1 MDALSAI
8 SNIKKPRKTKKKLLE
23 DFKIISPS
31 SPLRQQIKDMLK
43 GEVELLENQK
53 PKIIIMDESVKKQKK
68 TRKVKHKEKSVTPSP
83 PKLTLSPKQKT
94 KKVPKV
100 PSPKPKASSPPK
112 PNVPSP
118 KPKKRTKK
126 VKPNIEFVIEDD
138 DELTSSHKLEGI
150 AKHDTMVPQIE
161 KEKEKEIEMK
171 KSLKTPEVKQ
181 VEMIQVQTQQ
191 QPNKVYN
198 QEFIDILD
206 KLGDIMLKQGE
217 PFRARAYQKA
227 QETIMSYP
235 NDITDPAQLKGLPGI
250 GETIMDKFNEYV
262 QTGTLKVLER
272 ERNNPLNLLADV
284 YGIGP
289 KKAKELVVKGITSIE
304 QLRTRQE
311 ELNDIQKVGLQYY
324 EQILEKIPRSEI
336 EEYDAVFKSAF
347 EKIAAHDPTAKF
359 EIVGSYRRGAQSS
372 GDIDVIITGN
382 SGVIYKSFID
392 ELIKQKIIT
401 NVLSRGLAK
410 TLVIAKLPGKP
421 VARRVDFLYSTPEDF
436 PFAILYF
443 TGSKAFNTVMRNKA
457 LKMGY
462 TLNEHGLSNMDNK
475 IKGAKL
481 EQHFADEKAIFDFLK
496 MVYKTPI
503 ERRDGRAVV
512 ALDDV
517 GALAAIA
524 PKMAPTLVKEAT
536 VLPLEDVG
544 KKPAVVK
551 KVAPTSMKAAPLADV
566 GEKPAVAESA
576 AATLVKAPDN
586 EIPADVRANIE
597 KFAHEGISVLE
608 HLNEKMLVDMI
619 RFSSKV
625 YYNSK
630 QIITDNQYDIIK
642 DFTNTKFPSNAAVTE
657 IGAEVERNKAP
668 LPYEMA
674 SMDKIKPDTN
684 ALKEWMAKYKGP
696 YVLSCK
702 LDGVSGLYTTEGE
715 KPRLYTRG
723 NGTVGQDISYLIPHL
738 KLPKTKGIAIRGEFI
753 IPKAVFD
760 TKYKTKF
767 ANPRNMVAGI
777 INHKTLNEQLK
788 DIHFVAYETIMPSGL
803 SPSKQMDF
811 LGTIDVER
819 VLYKTETVL
828 TNEMLSDLLVD
839 WRTNYTYEIDGVIV
853 ANDAVYPRTS
863 GNPDHS
869 FAFKMVLSDQ
879 MAEAKVVDVIWTPSK
894 DGLLKPR
901 VRIEPIQLGGVQ
913 IEYATGFNG
922 AFIFNNK
929 VGIGATIELI
939 RSGDVI
945 PHIKAVTVPAPEPKM
960 PSVPYVWNSTHV
972 DVMLENA
979 GEDATVK
986 EKNITGF
993 FKGLEVDGLGA
1004 GNVAKIIAAGYDT
1017 VGKILRMTEAD
1028 FLKVEGFQKKMAAKI
1043 YNGIQVEL
1051 ATVNLV
1057 TIMSCSN
1064 VFGHGFSE
1072 TRLGPIIQTYPD
1084 ILLSSESN
1092 AGKIKKLTEIK
1103 GMALKTAS
1111 AFVEKIPDFIA
1122 FLKETGLEGKLQ
1134 SAPASASAI
1143 APLMKTHPFSG
1154 KTIVVT
1160 GLTEKVIDDKVK
1172 SIGAKFGSSVS
1183 KSTDILVA
1191 KSVDE
1196 SSGKLDK
1203 ARELNKTLAK
1213 PILIISLDDFL
1224 KTF

>member
-1 MDALSAI
+1 
-8 SNIKKPRKTKKKLLE
+8 
-23 DFKIISPS
+23 
-31 SPLRQQIKDMLK
+31 
-43 GEVELLENQK
+43 
-53 PKIIIMDESVKKQKK
+53 
-68 TRKVKHKEKSVTPSP
+68 
-83 PKLTLSPKQKT
+83 
-94 KKVPKV
+94 
-100 PSPKPKASSPPK
+100 
-112 PNVPSP
+112 
-118 KPKKRTKK
+118 
-126 VKPNIEFVIEDD
+126 
-138 DELTSSHKLEGI
+138 
-150 AKHDTMVPQIE
+150 
-161 KEKEKEIEMK
+161 
-171 KSLKTPEVKQ
+171 
-181 VEMIQVQTQQ
+181 
-191 QPNKVYN
+191 
-198 QEFIDILD
+198 
-206 KLGDIMLKQGE
+206 
-217 PFRARAYQKA
+217 
-227 QETIMSYP
+227 
-235 NDITDPAQLKGLPGI
+235 LKGLPGI
-250 GETIMDKFNEYV
+250 GDTIMEKFNEYV

-289 KKAKELVVKGITSIE
+289 KKAKELVDKGITTIE
-304 QLRTRQE
+304 QLRSRQE

-324 EQILEKIPRSEI
+324 EQILERIPRSEI
-336 EEYDAVFKSAF
+336 EEYDAVFKTAF
-347 EKIAAHDPTAKF
+347 EKVAAQDPTAKF

-382 SGVIYKSFID
+382 SGAIYKSFID

-421 VARRVDFLYSTPEDF
+421 VARRVDFLYSTPEEF

-475 IKGAKL
+475 VKGAKL
-481 EQHFADEKAIFDFLK
+481 EQHFADERAIFDFLK

-517 GALAAIA
+517 GVPIAAVA
-524 PKMAPTLVKEAT
+524 VQAPTLMKVASAA
-536 VLPLEDVG
+536 PLVDVG
-544 KKPAVVK
+544 KKPAVDK
-551 KVAPTSMKAAPLADV
+551 KVTPTLLKAAPLATV
-566 GEKPAVAESA
+566 GVKPVVTEYA
-576 AATLVKAPDN
+576 ASTLVKAPDN
-586 EIPADVRANIE
+586 EIPADVKANIE

-642 DFTNTKFPSNAAVTE
+642 EFTNTKFPSNAAVTE
-657 IGAEVERNKAP
+657 IGAEVEKNKAQ

-674 SMDKIKPDTN
+674 SMDKIKPDTG

-702 LDGVSGLYTTEGE
+702 LDGVSGLYTTEGSAP
-715 KPRLYTRG
+715 KLYTRG

-760 TKYKTKF
+760 AKYKTKF

-788 DIHFVAYETIMPSGL
+788 DVHFVAYETIMPSGL

-819 VLYKTETVL
+819 VLYKTETTL

-853 ANDAVYPRTS
+853 ANDAVYSRTS
-863 GNPDHS
+863 GNPDHA

-922 AFIFNNK
+922 AFIFNHK

-979 GEDATVK
+979 GDDSTVK

-1043 YNGIQVEL
+1043 YNGIKEKV
-1051 ATVNLV
+1051 ATANLV

-1103 GMALKTAS
+1103 GMAVKTAS

-1122 FLKETGLEGKLQ
+1122 FLKETGLESKLQ
-1134 SAPASASAI
+1134 ASASAATAATA
-1143 APLMKTHPFSG
+1143 APVVKTHPFSG

-1183 KSTDILVA
+1183 KNTDIVVA